1 MHRIR
6 IGEGKIEKNLPVDR
20 WGFSSMPREAD
31 ELYGKYVLARF
42 STFRNV
48 WWSAAPSAVSE
59 WKKICDFGQGT
70 VNPADI

>member
-1 MHRIR
+1 MNAVT
-6 IGEGKIEKNLPVDR
+6 IEIIFFI

-42 STFRNV
+42 SAFRNV